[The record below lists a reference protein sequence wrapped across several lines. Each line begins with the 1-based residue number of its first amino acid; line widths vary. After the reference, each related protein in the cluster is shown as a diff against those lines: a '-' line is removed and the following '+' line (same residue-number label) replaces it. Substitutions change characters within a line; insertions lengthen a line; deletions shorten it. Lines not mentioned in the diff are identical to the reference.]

1 MPTSPIRLL
10 TLAALAACATPAD
23 PFPLDDADPTTP
35 IDPAQPADPGEPT
48 EPEPAVVAPTPM
60 ARLTAT
66 QLRNTVLDLLGGPLP
81 DAPLPADT
89 NPYLF
94 FSIGAASTSVAES
107 DVQRLEEAADAFAG
121 RVFDDPTRRLDLLG
135 CAPAQPGDGCVAAF
149 IAAFGQRAL
158 RRPLTNDEQ
167 ARWLAVSVDLADGDP
182 WVGARMVVSGL
193 LQSPHLLYRVE
204 LGEPDPADPAL
215 SRLTAWELASRLS
228 YLLWNT
234 TPDDA
239 LLTAA
244 ASGELHTRAG
254 LAAQVD
260 RLLLDP
266 RARLAVQDF
275 FAQYLDLGRLD
286 RVTRDAAAYPQFSP
300 SLVRAMRTEVELVV
314 DDLVFRRDTDVRKLF
329 SLERTYVN
337 DALAALYGLD
347 APGATE
353 VTFVPATLPD
363 DGPRAGLLTLG
374 AFLTMNAHE
383 VETSPTLRGK
393 YVRERVLC
401 ATVPAPPD
409 DVDLEL
415 PERSD
420 GAGLTLRERLEAHRV
435 NPNCAGCHAFIDPP
449 GYLFEHFDAIGGYRT
464 LDAGQPIDSSGEL
477 DGTPLADAKA
487 LAGVL
492 ADHPQVGRC
501 MVKQLHRH
509 AHGRLDTPA
518 EWVLLDELHTQF
530 ADSGFRF
537 TALLRAVVLHP
548 TFRQLAAEETP

>member
-1 MPTSPIRLL
+1 VPTLL
-10 TLAALAACATPAD
+10 RALALATLAACATQVS
-23 PFPLDDADPTTP
+23 PFPLDDVDPTDPVDPSNPVDPEDPTEADPA
-35 IDPAQPADPGEPT
+35 IA
-48 EPEPAVVAPTPM
+48 APTPM

-81 DAPLPADT
+81 DPPLPADT

-107 DVQRLEEAADAFAG
+107 DVQRLEEAADAFAE
-121 RVFDDPTRRLDLLG
+121 RIFDDPARRLTLLG
-135 CAPAQPGDGCVAAF
+135 CTPAQPGDACVASF
-149 IAAFGQRAL
+149 LQSFGQRAY
-158 RRPLTNDEQ
+158 RRPLQPDEQ
-167 ARWLAVSVDLADGDP
+167 ARWLQVSVDLADGDP
-182 WVGARMVVSGL
+182 WTGARLVVQGL

-215 SRLTAWELASRLS
+215 TRLTAWELASRLS

-244 ASGELHTRAG
+244 ASGELHTTDG
-254 LAAQVD
+254 LSIQID
-260 RLLLDP
+260 RLLADP
-266 RARLAVQDF
+266 RARTAVQDF

-286 RVTRDAAAYPQFSP
+286 RVTRDATAYPQFSP
-300 SLVRAMRTEVELVV
+300 GLLRAMRTEVELVV

-353 VTFVPATLPD
+353 VTFVPAALPA

-383 VETSPTLRGK
+383 VDTSPTLRGK
-393 YVRERVLC
+393 YLRERVLC

-415 PERSD
+415 PE
-420 GAGLTLRERLEAHRV
+420 AGSGEARTLRERLEQHRV

-464 LDAGQPIDSSGEL
+464 LDAGHPIDSSGDL

-487 LAGVL
+487 LAAVL

-509 AHGRLDTPA
+509 AQGRLDTTD
-518 EWVLLDELHTQF
+518 EWVLLDELHTDF
-530 ADSGFRF
+530 AASGFRF
-537 TALLRAVVLHP
+537 TALLRALVMHP
-548 TFRQLAAEETP
+548 TFRRPGAEVTP